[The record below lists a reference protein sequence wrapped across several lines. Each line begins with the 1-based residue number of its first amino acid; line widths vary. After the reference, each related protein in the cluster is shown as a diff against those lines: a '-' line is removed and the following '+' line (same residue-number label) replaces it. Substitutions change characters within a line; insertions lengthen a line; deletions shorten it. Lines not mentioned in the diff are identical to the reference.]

1 MFPYWIE
8 KENKQQDDKRIPLYI
23 HAPPPASYY
32 ENEES
37 TEDESTRGVEV
48 IDLSIDLSID

>member
-8 KENKQQDDKRIPLYI
+8 KENEQQEDKRIPLYI
-23 HAPPPASYY
+23 HAPPPPSYY

-37 TEDESTRGVEV
+37 IEDESTRGVEV
-48 IDLSIDLSID
+48 IDLSID

>member
-8 KENKQQDDKRIPLYI
+8 KENKQQEDKRIPLHI

-37 TEDESTRGVEV
+37 IEDESIRGVEV